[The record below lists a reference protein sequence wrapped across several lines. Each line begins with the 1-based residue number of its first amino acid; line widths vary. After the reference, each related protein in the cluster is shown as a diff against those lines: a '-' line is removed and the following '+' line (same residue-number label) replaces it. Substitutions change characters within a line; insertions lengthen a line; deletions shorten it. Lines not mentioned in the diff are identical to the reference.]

1 MASLQDLQST
11 GREITKQTVKNV
23 RGTEFN
29 TYMLAL
35 PEGTTPQQA
44 DALINDGLTE
54 NNKITNGN
62 IKAVTGQ
69 DGKIYIAVP
78 ENQIQYIDK
87 QELALFKQGLAE
99 QTNARASA
107 AAENAPPAIPPTE
120 VPPAQQPPAIPPTEV
135 PPAQQQ
141 PAVPPTEVPP
151 AQQPPAIP
159 PTEVP
164 PAQQQPAVPP
174 TEVPPAQ
181 QQPAVPP
188 TEVPPA
194 PQPAA
199 SAQQPTTAQTVD
211 DEDQKNKK
219 SKLDTVRDMLKDGN
233 FIGAILAMI
242 FLPEDKA
249 VEKSME
255 QKLVDASKD
264 MQAAVM
270 KHVDTNGDKT
280 ISKEEALALANKP
293 DSIKALAS
301 ELARIAKEHKL
312 DPAAIEKMAAQFKIP
327 APSAA
332 PVEPAPDAAKVQA
345 AVKELD
351 KSGEAILPS
360 GGTVRVSAPDGR
372 IDPEAKPNLGKI
384 FDLDGNG
391 KVSEAEYKAVRN
403 AMSDELRTDFDAIMK
418 SSSVKLDWVPG
429 GSKQG
434 DEKGETSAPGTG
446 GAKPLA
452 SDGQIR

>member
-107 AAENAPPAIPPTE
+107 AAENAPPAI
-120 VPPAQQPPAIPPTEV
+120 
-135 PPAQQQ
+135 
-141 PAVPPTEVPP
+141 PPTEVPP